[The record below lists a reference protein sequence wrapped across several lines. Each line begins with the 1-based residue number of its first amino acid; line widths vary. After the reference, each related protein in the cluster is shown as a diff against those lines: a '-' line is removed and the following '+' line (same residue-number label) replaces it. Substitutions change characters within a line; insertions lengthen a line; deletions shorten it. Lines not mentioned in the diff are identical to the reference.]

1 MDRRSTRALSAWQR
15 VVAAA
20 GTVGIVAGVLALG
33 TPNASAASQA
43 AGQRAASQSAG
54 SAARPSASE
63 TTKDYVIRFWGRWIT
78 WTQQNTIIRLHG
90 RNTLIGPET
99 IDPTFQAVNLINDDT
114 IYAFGYVDVTQG
126 PAVLTIPPTDV
137 TYSVLVLDMFQS
149 VVETDLPS
157 TPGTYLLVREGWQG
171 TVPAGMTKV
180 TIPRE
185 LPLTLWNIRSDK
197 YSATN
202 QDMVAQATAF
212 RASLRMTTL
221 ANYQADPSSGPTKVL
236 PTVPTFALSL
246 KLIEDA
252 LATGTPSLFL
262 RTLQRAA
269 ENPDTSPLSASDRQL
284 MRAFNQDFAAAQ
296 QAARRGNPV
305 PLARILAAVRDAYRD
320 IVVHFRTHVGATNW
334 IYFDNIADWHR
345 LPRPG
350 RGQRILHGLQ
360 QRRRRRLLAGLRRPR
375 RLNGARHNYKLHF
388 TADQLPDAKR
398 FWSLTAY
405 TPRTVELIP
414 NPANRYLVARYT
426 PARSTTPTAHSTS
439 TCRSPSPRTSRPRT
453 GCRHAAECSKSP
465 PSWRAASGALGC
477 RGVLAGRG
485 ECSDEAVAAVGHG
498 GGGLVGVC
506 EPPVD
511 DCRDDLLPDVG
522 GELVVFVV
530 GEAVAAEHLADSL
543 DGQAVHLCLVAER
556 GVAGGRAGRERWV
569 GQDRPLQSA
578 ALQGAEDR
586 RQGLAGPLQRRSLLG
601 LGDPIHQMRSG
612 SVEACKME
620 PLLGAEV
627 LVNQRL
633 RDARPRRDRRHRGVH
648 VAVPGELVNRRV
660 EDLMFAVGPRHPLGT
675 DASTGHC
682 HTHSLTLEPIPRPR
696 PLASANHGSRSLS

>member
-305 PLARILAAVRDAYRD
+305 PLARIHAAVRAAYRD

-334 IYFDNIADWHR
+334 IYFNNIADWGTAYLDR
-345 LPRPG
+345 AAVNEYCMG
-350 RGQRILHGLQ
+350 CNNAAA
-360 QRRRRRLLAGLRRPR
+360 AGYWQAFVDRAGH
-375 RLNGARHNYKLHF
+375 RLNGAQHNYKLHF
-388 TADQLPDAKR
+388 DADQLPDAKR

-405 TPRTVELIP
+405 TPGALELIP
-414 NPANRYLVARYT
+414 NPANKYLVARYT
-426 PARSTTPTAHSTS
+426 PGLVYNADGSLDITMSVTKPANVPAANWLPVRRGVFQVALRVYGPEGNTTPGAGYLPPGITTA
-439 TCRSPSPRTSRPRT
+439 R
-453 GCRHAAECSKSP
+453 
-465 PSWRAASGALGC
+465 
-477 RGVLAGRG
+477 
-485 ECSDEAVAAVGHG
+485 
-498 GGGLVGVC
+498 
-506 EPPVD
+506 
-511 DCRDDLLPDVG
+511 
-522 GELVVFVV
+522 
-530 GEAVAAEHLADSL
+530 
-543 DGQAVHLCLVAER
+543 
-556 GVAGGRAGRERWV
+556 
-569 GQDRPLQSA
+569 
-578 ALQGAEDR
+578 
-586 RQGLAGPLQRRSLLG
+586 
-601 LGDPIHQMRSG
+601 
-612 SVEACKME
+612 
-620 PLLGAEV
+620 
-627 LVNQRL
+627 
-633 RDARPRRDRRHRGVH
+633 
-648 VAVPGELVNRRV
+648 
-660 EDLMFAVGPRHPLGT
+660 
-675 DASTGHC
+675 
-682 HTHSLTLEPIPRPR
+682 
-696 PLASANHGSRSLS
+696 